1 MITIVFPATYNI
13 SYYRGDSY
21 NFIINPK
28 NPNGTSFNL
37 SGYTGLFTISTE
49 RGNPAAEIA
58 TGTATVNA
66 EAATVTCEIP
76 NSLGSLLSGASYL
89 YDVEINNSSQQK
101 TFTLLTGTISVTQ
114 DISRTGE

>member
-1 MITIVFPATYNI
+1 LINIAFPATYNI

-21 NFIINPK
+21 NFVINPK

-37 SGYTGLFTISTE
+37 AGFSGLFTISTE
-49 RGNPAAEIA
+49 RGNPAAEVA
-58 TGTATVNA
+58 TGTAIVNS

-76 NSLGSLLSGASYL
+76 DSLGSVLSGASYL
-89 YDVEINNSSQQK
+89 YDIEVNNSSAST

-114 DISRTGE
+114 DISRTGQ